1 MIKVIKFLYLCII
14 FTILFYTVA
23 LPLMIVTFK
32 FEKSFG
38 VMNNMMGELKKFFD
52 LQSKWEFI
60 PIFEGKVGIL
70 ILFYRVF

>member
-1 MIKVIKFLYLCII
+1 MIKIIKFMYLCII

-32 FEKSFG
+32 FDKSFR

-52 LQSKWEFI
+52 L
-60 PIFEGKVGIL
+60 
-70 ILFYRVF
+70 

>member
-1 MIKVIKFLYLCII
+1 MIKVIKFLYSGII

-32 FEKSFG
+32 FEKSFR

-60 PIFEGKVGIL
+60 SHFKAKVGIL